1 MLCPRRVRAF
11 SAGGVLPK
19 FKSGA
24 PWAGGARRGW
34 SELLGG
40 RVSSHVPARGGSAR
54 NKAIERMNS
63 EYGLVI
69 VVVSRISDSFFV
81 FISITRVP

>member
-1 MLCPRRVRAF
+1 MFARFRPEGCCPSLRVAPLGRGAR
-11 SAGGVLPK
+11 GV
-19 FKSGA
+19 
-24 PWAGGARRGW
+24 GGA
-34 SELLGG
+34 LLGG